1 MSICIFSDHMIML
14 RQQFHYNTG
23 ADPGWA
29 LGAEAPHSYLGF
41 T

>member
-23 ADPGWA
+23 ADPGV
-29 LGAEAPHSYLGF
+29 GF
-41 T
+41 GG